1 MKDAFLFLFQLR
13 NKGEWQNENVILFQS
28 LSEIWNPG
36 SDHWWPLTSE
46 KKTTKHHNLSAWK
59 THRHRDGSILTSSHP
74 VGLKYKPASTFLS
87 PVYTKYSREGSM
99 SNDLR
104 GAQNSE

>member
-1 MKDAFLFLFQLR
+1 MT
-13 NKGEWQNENVILFQS
+13 EWKCHPFSKSEWNMESWQWS
-28 LSEIWNPG
+28 LMAVNIR
-36 SDHWWPLTSE
+36 

-59 THRHRDGSILTSSHP
+59 THRHTDVTILTSSHP